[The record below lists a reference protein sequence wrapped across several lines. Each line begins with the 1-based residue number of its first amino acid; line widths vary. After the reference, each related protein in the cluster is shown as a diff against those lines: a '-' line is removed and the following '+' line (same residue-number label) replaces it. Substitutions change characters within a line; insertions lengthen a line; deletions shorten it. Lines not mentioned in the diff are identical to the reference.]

1 MARPTDQPPLLL
13 AALALVAVVGPA
25 AAAAAAATAAGR
37 LGTTPPLH
45 PTKGHATVV
54 GKGGKVGGADAE
66 WLRILCSD
74 ID

>member
-13 AALALVAVVGPA
+13 AALALVAVVGP
-25 AAAAAAATAAGR
+25 AAAAATAAGR

-54 GKGGKVGGADAE
+54 GKGGKVGGAGAE